1 MEEKKTIFDYAEQV
15 FGIFGFSIIILNIF
29 CWLFG
34 EEAKDISSLFS
45 MGKEGL
51 SLSIMVQFFS
61 TSVWIVIMRF
71 LFFTDVV
78 FKNMRIVARSAAMVV
93 SILVMMAAY
102 IRIFDWFPVDDWLPW
117 VMFFGCFGICCVIS
131 LSLSALRER
140 IENRKMENALN
151 RLKQQK

>member
-1 MEEKKTIFDYAEQV
+1 
-15 FGIFGFSIIILNIF
+15 
-29 CWLFG
+29 
-34 EEAKDISSLFS
+34 

-117 VMFFGCFGICCVIS
+117 VMFFGCFGICFVIS

>member
-51 SLSIMVQFFS
+51 SLAVMVQFFS

-78 FKNMRIVARSAAMVV
+78 FKNIRIVARSAAMVV

-117 VMFFGCFGICCVIS
+117 VMFFGCFGICFVVS

-140 IENRKMENALN
+140 IENRKMEDALN